1 MGLDEATRAYEH
13 AQYVDGTF
21 EHEKG
26 VEIYC
31 PTIFQRG
38 PRRTVPKTI
47 LQQCAITYPRRIS
60 STVQLFFYQR
70 SSHARMYVCV
80 YARVTLATC

>member
-31 PTIFQRG
+31 PHYFPTWSQKNGSQDYF
-38 PRRTVPKTI
+38 TAV
-47 LQQCAITYPRRIS
+47 CHHIS
-60 STVQLFFYQR
+60 QENFFKCSIIFYQR
-70 SSHARMYVCV
+70 S
-80 YARVTLATC
+80 